1 MIFIM
6 FLEKYNNYYPVIQTF
21 GDLIFYGFEP
31 YDSTGL
37 PYENKKTSEY
47 EFTGFKFISKQS
59 S

>member
-1 MIFIM
+1 M